1 MKTILILCG
10 VVLAAGLAIFFF
22 AARGTADHHGN
33 PFRGLPPAEI
43 AALVDRP
50 AEYLKKDLRIE
61 GTLARQCPSS
71 GCWFFLKDS
80 GGKELK
86 VEMGDT
92 TPKRPQRLGKRAVV
106 EGQLIRFGDR
116 FEFIGTA
123 VEFH

>member
-10 VVLAAGLAIFFF
+10 LILAGAATWFMLARP
-22 AARGTADHHGN
+22 RGDHHGN
-33 PFRGLPPAEI
+33 AFRGLAQVELAPM
-43 AALVDRP
+43 VDKP
-50 AEYLKKDLRIE
+50 SDFLKKEVRIQ
-61 GTLARQCPSS
+61 GIVARQCPSS
-71 GCWFFLKDS
+71 GCWFILREP

-92 TPKRPQRLGKRAVV
+92 TPRLPARIGKSATV
-106 EGQLIRFGDR
+106 EGQLIQYGKE